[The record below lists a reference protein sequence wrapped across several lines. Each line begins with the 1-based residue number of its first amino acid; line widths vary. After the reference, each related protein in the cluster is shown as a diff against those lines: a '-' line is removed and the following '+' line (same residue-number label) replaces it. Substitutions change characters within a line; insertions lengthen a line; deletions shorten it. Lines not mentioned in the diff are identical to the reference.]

1 MDVQKNELRSTV
13 VVSSSSESEPDSV
26 SEELADKSTLERILG
41 KPSSDKE
48 ADLRRKL
55 LERKSQL
62 TEAKL
67 RKKLLAKRTPAGDI
81 RTKADFQD
89 EHLANIPLPP
99 ESDDTSMEV
108 DVELKNFEDLTD
120 EEKPMLSPTLLEMK
134 EADYQRRL
142 CARLPIFYPGISGC
156 RSIEEFK
163 ILNKIEEGTFGV
175 VYRAVEERTDE
186 VVALKRLKMEKE
198 KDGFPITSLR
208 EINMLMKCRNHP
220 NVVGLKEIV
229 IGSTMDKIYLVMEFV
244 EHDMKSLMK
253 QLFERKKE
261 VYNATSQVVD
271 ASVTIRLCLS
281 SSRVIHRDLKSSNL
295 LLSHNNVLKIAD
307 FGLAREYGEPLK
319 AYTPVVVTLWYRSPE
334 LLLGTKKYSTAID
347 IWSIGCIFGEF
358 LKLIPIFQGNSET
371 DQLNKIFMDIGTPN
385 ETVWPGYKE
394 LPGVA
399 RCVFANTPYN
409 QLRKKFMV
417 DLKSELGLELMNR
430 FLAPCPERR
439 ISAESALKHPFFD
452 EEPKAAALDSFPTFP
467 AKSEN
472 KTLPL
477 RQHY

>member
-1 MDVQKNELRSTV
+1 MDVQKNELHSIV
-13 VVSSSSESEPDSV
+13 VVSSSSESEPEG

-41 KPSSDKE
+41 KPSTDKE
-48 ADLRRKL
+48 STLRRKL

-67 RKKLLAKRTPAGDI
+67 RKKLLSKRTPVGEI
-81 RTKADFQD
+81 RTKVDFED
-89 EHLANIPLPP
+89 EHLAHIPLPP
-99 ESDDTSMEV
+99 ESDNSMEI
-108 DVELKNFEDLTD
+108 DVELKNFEDLTE
-120 EEKPMLSPTLLEMK
+120 EEKPMLSPTLLNQK
-134 EADYQRRL
+134 EEDYQRRL
-142 CARLPIFYPGISGC
+142 CARLPIYYPGISGC

-163 ILNKIEEGTFGV
+163 IENKIEEGTFGV

-220 NVVGLKEIV
+220 NVVGLKEVV

-244 EHDMKSLMK
+244 EHDLKSLMK
-253 QLFERKKE
+253 QFRERKKSF
-261 VYNATSQVVD
+261 TMPQVK
-271 ASVTIRLCLS
+271 SLMHQLLS
-281 SSRVIHRDLKSSNL
+281 GCAYIHNEWTSNL
-295 LLSHNNVLKIAD
+295 LLTRNNVLKIAD
-307 FGLAREYGEPLK
+307 FGLAREYGDPLK

-358 LKLIPIFQGNSET
+358 FKLTPIFQGTSET

-409 QLRKKFMV
+409 QLRKKFMG

-439 ISAESALKHPFFD
+439 ISAEAALKHEFFN
-452 EEPKAAALDSFPTFP
+452 EPPKAAALDSFPTFP

-472 KTLPL
+472 KNLSL
-477 RQHY
+477 RQNY